1 MKKKPNPKIS
11 YFKSKLPHSIK
22 QIPINSAQQKK
33 KTIISVIL
41 NLTARGPSLHMISL
55 IIKVLICFIRFK

>member
-11 YFKSKLPHSIK
+11 YLKSKLPHSIK

-33 KTIISVIL
+33 NHNFSNFEL
-41 NLTARGPSLHMISL
+41 NR
-55 IIKVLICFIRFK
+55 